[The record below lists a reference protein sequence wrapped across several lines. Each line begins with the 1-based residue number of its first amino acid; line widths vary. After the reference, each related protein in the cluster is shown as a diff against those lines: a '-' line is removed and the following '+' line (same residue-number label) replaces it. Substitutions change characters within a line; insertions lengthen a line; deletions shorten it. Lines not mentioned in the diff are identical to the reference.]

1 MWVYTSNQ
9 KINHFIILHF
19 MLPITLL
26 FFNLIFASTDV
37 QNFTD
42 SDFSKS
48 IREKP
53 TFTVFYQ
60 QWCSFSTNFIKELET
75 AVNSFSNDSIA
86 FGKIDC
92 AKSQLLCQAYVVGG
106 YPTAKLFQFDLTYP
120 FNFIIHNFYMYF
132 L

>member
-1 MWVYTSNQ
+1 
-9 KINHFIILHF
+9 
-19 MLPITLL
+19 MLSITLL
-26 FFNLIFASTDV
+26 FFNLIFASADV

-106 YPTAKLFQFDLTYP
+106 YPTAKLFQFDLTYL
-120 FNFIIHNFYMYF
+120 FLILLFIIFTF
-132 L
+132 FFII